1 MTSSRCRTLAAL
13 SHAGA
18 AGRVDTLD
26 PDEVEKTSV
35 HCGDDPDGTDQQPAA
50 IGADLLR
57 RLVPMPDAI
66 QASRRAFIAA
76 HAGEVT
82 GPLRSALSRGRVL
95 VMPVEHLS
103 GSALVKV
110 VSLHEDSWA
119 QGLPSIEGTVL
130 WIDGPSGRVSAQ
142 VDAAA
147 LTALRTGA
155 ASGLATDL
163 LADPAS
169 QVLAMLGAGGQAP
182 DQVAGV
188 CAVRPI
194 REVRV
199 YSRRAQRGQEL
210 CERLRAS
217 HPGVRFIPADSSRAA
232 VDDADVICTATRSAI
247 PLFEPADVKKSVHIN
262 AIGAYRLD
270 MREVPSGL
278 LRRAGLVVIDQLDA
292 TLAEAGDVV
301 AALEDGSIRQE
312 DLVEIGPLLSGPPVR
327 GEVRQQVTIFK
338 SVGVAAQDWSVC
350 ELAVERFR
358 EAGA

>member
-1 MTSSRCRTLAAL
+1 VQC
-13 SHAGA
+13 GA
-18 AGRVDTLD
+18 
-26 PDEVEKTSV
+26 
-35 HCGDDPDGTDQQPAA
+35 DPDGPHQQPAA

-66 QASRRAFIAA
+66 QASRRAFTAA
-76 HAGEVT
+76 DAGEVT
-82 GPLRSALSRGRVL
+82 GPLRSSLSRQRVL
-95 VMPVEHLS
+95 VMPVEHVS

-110 VSLHEDSWA
+110 ISLHEDGWA

-130 WIDGPSGRVSAQ
+130 WIDGPTGRITAQ

-163 LADPAS
+163 LALPAS
-169 QVLAMLGAGGQAP
+169 HVLAMLGAGGQAA
-182 DQVAGV
+182 DQVAAV

-199 YSRRAQRGQEL
+199 YSRRAQRSQEL

-217 HPGVRFIPADSSRAA
+217 HPGVRFTSADSPRQA
-232 VDDADVICTATRSAI
+232 VDGADVICAATRSTA
-247 PLFEPADVKKSVHIN
+247 PLFQIGDVQRHVHVN
-262 AIGAYRLD
+262 AIGGYRLD
-270 MREVPSGL
+270 MREIPAELVGE
-278 LRRAGLVVIDQLDA
+278 AGLVVIDQLDA
-292 TLAEAGDVV
+292 ALAEAGDIV
-301 AALEDGSIRQE
+301 AALDDGSIRRE
-312 DLVEIGPLLSGPPVR
+312 DLVEIGPLLSGPPVGR
-327 GEVRQQVTIFK
+327 DVQHRMTVFK

-350 ELAVERFR
+350 ALAVQRLR

>member
-1 MTSSRCRTLAAL
+1 M
-13 SHAGA
+13 
-18 AGRVDTLD
+18 
-26 PDEVEKTSV
+26 
-35 HCGDDPDGTDQQPAA
+35 A

-82 GPLRSALSRGRVL
+82 VPLRSSLSRHRVL
-95 VMPVEHLS
+95 VMPAEHVS

-110 VSLHEDSWA
+110 ISLNEDGWA

-130 WIDGPSGRVSAQ
+130 WIDGPTGRVCAQ

-163 LADPAS
+163 LAHPDS
-169 QVLAMLGAGGQAP
+169 RVLAMLGAGDQAP

-199 YSRRAQRGQEL
+199 YSRRAQRSHEL

-217 HPGVRFIPADSSRAA
+217 HPEVRFTQAAGPRQA
-232 VDDADVICTATRSAI
+232 VDGADVICTATRSAI
-247 PLFEPADVKKSVHIN
+247 PLFGPADVKSQVHIN

-278 LRRAGLVVIDQLDA
+278 LGQAGLVVIDQLDA
-292 TLAEAGDVV
+292 ALAEAGDVV
-301 AALEDGSIRQE
+301 AALEDGSLRQE
-312 DLVEIGPLLSGPPVR
+312 DLVEIGRLLSGAPADDEVR
-327 GEVRQQVTIFK
+327 GRVTVFK
-338 SVGVAAQDWSVC
+338 SVGVAAQDWAVC
-350 ELAVERFR
+350 ELAVERLR
-358 EAGA
+358 EGRAAGRARSPRPHTAP

>member
-1 MTSSRCRTLAAL
+1 
-13 SHAGA
+13 
-18 AGRVDTLD
+18 VQ
-26 PDEVEKTSV
+26 
-35 HCGDDPDGTDQQPAA
+35 CGDDPGGTHHEPAA

-76 HAGEVT
+76 EAGEVT
-82 GPLRSALSRGRVL
+82 GPLRSSLARGRVL
-95 VMPVEHLS
+95 VMPVEHVS

-110 VSLHEDSWA
+110 ISLHEDGWA
-119 QGLPSIEGTVL
+119 QGLPSIDGTVL
-130 WIDGPSGRVSAQ
+130 WIDGPTGRITAQ

-163 LADPAS
+163 LAHPES
-169 QVLAMLGAGGQAP
+169 HVLAMLGAGGQAA
-182 DQVAGV
+182 DQVAAV

-194 REVRV
+194 RDVRV
-199 YSRRAQRGQEL
+199 YSRRAQRRHDL

-217 HPGVRFIPADSSRAA
+217 HPGVRFTPADSPRQA
-232 VDDADVICTATRSAI
+232 VAGADVICTATRSAT

-278 LRRAGLVVIDQLDA
+278 LGQAGVVVIDQLDA
-292 TLAEAGDVV
+292 TLAEAGDIV

-312 DLVEIGPLLSGPPVR
+312 DLVEIGPLLSGPPVNS
-327 GEVRQQVTIFK
+327 EVRRRVTVFK

-358 EAGA
+358 ARDPR

>member
-1 MTSSRCRTLAAL
+1 MSCEDRPDRAHQQLA
-13 SHAGA
+13 
-18 AGRVDTLD
+18 T
-26 PDEVEKTSV
+26 
-35 HCGDDPDGTDQQPAA
+35 

-66 QASRRAFIAA
+66 QASRRAFVAA
-76 HAGEVT
+76 DAGEVT
-82 GPLRSALSRGRVL
+82 GPLRSSLSRHRVL
-95 VMPVEHLS
+95 VMPVEHVS

-110 VSLHEDSWA
+110 ISLHEDGWA
-119 QGLPSIEGTVL
+119 QGLPSIDGTVL
-130 WIDGPSGRVSAQ
+130 WIDGASGRITAQ
-142 VDAAA
+142 VDAGA

-163 LADPAS
+163 LAHPAS
-169 QVLAMLGAGGQAP
+169 HVLAMLGAGGQAF

-199 YSRRAQRGQEL
+199 HSRRAERSQEL
-210 CERLRAS
+210 CDRLRAS
-217 HPGVRFIPADSSRAA
+217 HPEVRFTPSGSARQA
-232 VDDADVICTATRSAI
+232 VDGADVICTATRSTR
-247 PLFEPADVKKSVHIN
+247 PLFEPADVKKNVHIN

-278 LRRAGLVVIDQLDA
+278 FAQAGVAVIDQLDA
-292 TLAEAGDVV
+292 ALAEAGDVV

-312 DLVEIGPLLSGPPVR
+312 DLVEIGPLLSGPPVTS
-327 GEVRQQVTIFK
+327 EVQERVTIFK

-350 ELAVERFR
+350 ELAVERLR
-358 EAGA
+358 EASGA

>member
-1 MTSSRCRTLAAL
+1 
-13 SHAGA
+13 
-18 AGRVDTLD
+18 VQ
-26 PDEVEKTSV
+26 
-35 HCGDDPDGTDQQPAA
+35 CGDDPGGTHHEPAA

-76 HAGEVT
+76 DAGEVT
-82 GPLRSALSRGRVL
+82 GPLRSSLSRGRVL
-95 VMPVEHLS
+95 VMPVEHVS

-110 VSLHEDSWA
+110 ISLHEDGWA
-119 QGLPSIEGTVL
+119 QGLPSIDGTVL
-130 WIDGPSGRVSAQ
+130 WIDGPTGRITAQ

-163 LADPAS
+163 LAHPAS
-169 QVLAMLGAGGQAP
+169 HVLAMLGAGGQAA

-194 REVRV
+194 RDVRV
-199 YSRRAQRGQEL
+199 YSRRAERSHDL

-217 HPGVRFIPADSSRAA
+217 HPGVRLTPADSPRQA
-232 VDDADVICTATRSAI
+232 VDGADVICTATRSTS
-247 PLFEPADVKKSVHIN
+247 PLFQIGDVQRHVHVN
-262 AIGAYRLD
+262 AIGGYRLD
-270 MREVPSGL
+270 MREIPVELVGE
-278 LRRAGLVVIDQLDA
+278 AGLVVIDQLDA
-292 TLAEAGDVV
+292 ALAEAGEIV
-301 AALEDGSIRQE
+301 AALEGGGIRQE
-312 DLVEIGPLLSGPPVR
+312 DLVEIGPLLSGPPVNS
-327 GEVRQQVTIFK
+327 EVQHRMTVFK

-358 EAGA
+358 ARDPR